1 MIQEILMQLTGAILI
16 WAACDVKRKE
26 ESKVKIGSK
35 YWFLQLVLI
44 IAGVTLYKYAT
55 H

>member
-1 MIQEILMQLTGAILI
+1 MIQEILMQLTGVILI

-26 ESKVKIGSK
+26 ESKIKIYSK
-35 YWFLQLVLI
+35 YWFLQLMLI
-44 IAGVTLYKYAT
+44 TAGLTLYKYAI